1 MNKYLCWAG
10 VLLFFGN
17 KVIAQNSVS
26 SPQLTELTIGS
37 TLPNLTINNIINY
50 NKSTL
55 NSKDFHGRMLILD
68 FWATWCSPCVAMMPK
83 MDSIQKQFSNEIQ
96 ILPVTYQS
104 KAEVQR
110 LMSKSARFK
119 TVSLPFVTSDSIF
132 GKLFPHKELPHYV
145 WVNDSGMVIA
155 ITGFEQITADT
166 IRMML
171 NKSKVSLKIKKDVLK
186 NYDRE
191 TAVLFQNLGFTE
203 TDIKYQSLLTDFKE
217 GLTPRMDIIRDNKGM
232 VRKITMLNSW
242 IKFLFAIA
250 WSDDTRYFN
259 GSKIVLEVADSTKVI
274 SHEVGDKFK
283 EWLKDHSWTYE
294 LIVPEHLSAN
304 VYEIMRNDMLR
315 FFPQYKAAIE
325 KRVRRCLVL
334 ERTTAVDKIKSKG
347 GETHISVEPFEAV
360 LVNSKLGFLVSQ
372 LNHFLQTL
380 KMPVID
386 GTGYGE
392 SVDLKLETNITNV
405 ESLRKALQKYDLDLI
420 EKDYEIEVLVIKDN
434 KQENKSTP
442 PGKKGFK

>member
-10 VLLFFGN
+10 ILLFFGN
-17 KVIAQNSVS
+17 KVIAQDKLSNIKI
-26 SPQLTELTIGS
+26 TELTVGS
-37 TLPNLTINNIINY
+37 TLPALTINNVINY
-50 NKSTL
+50 NKSTIDIQHFRGKL
-55 NSKDFHGRMLILD
+55 MILD
-68 FWATWCSPCVAMMPK
+68 FWATWCTPCVAMMPK
-83 MDSIQKQFSNEIQ
+83 MDSIQKQFSEEIQ

-110 LMSKSARFK
+110 LMSKSAKFK
-119 TVSLPFVTSDSIF
+119 TMSLPFVTSDSILRRF
-132 GKLFPHKELPHYV
+132 FPHKELPHYI
-145 WVNDSGMVIA
+145 WVNDSGKVIA

-171 NKSKVSLKIKKDVLK
+171 NKSKVSLKTKKDVVK

-191 TAVLFQNLGFTE
+191 SAVLFQNLGFVE
-203 TDIKYQSLLTDFKE
+203 TDLRYQSLLTDFRE
-217 GLTPRMDIIRDNKGM
+217 GLTPRMDIIRDDKGR

-259 GSKIVLEVADSTKVI
+259 KSKILLEVADSTKVI
-274 SHEVGDKFK
+274 SHEIGDKFK
-283 EWLKDHSWTYE
+283 EWLKDNSWTYE
-294 LIVPEHLSAN
+294 LIVPDYLSAN

-315 FFPQYKAAIE
+315 FFPQYNAAVE

-334 ERTTAVDKIKSKG
+334 ERISGADKIKSKG
-347 GETHISVEPFEAV
+347 GETHISVEPFEAM
-360 LVNSKLGFLVSQ
+360 LTNSKLSYLVSQ

-380 KMPVID
+380 NMPVID
-386 GTGYGE
+386 GTGYEG
-392 SVDLKLETNITNV
+392 SVDLKLDTKITNV

-434 KQENKSTP
+434 KR
-442 PGKKGFK
+442 